1 VRLVTFVFER
11 NKAAAIEKKTMGRY
25 ANERT
30 GTCHAAYAFL
40 PVGLHSLNP
49 REMQRQLQAN

>member
-1 VRLVTFVFER
+1 LFLKGTRQQQL
-11 NKAAAIEKKTMGRY
+11 KKKTMGRY

-30 GTCHAAYAFL
+30 GTCHAAWANAFL

>member
-1 VRLVTFVFER
+1 LFLKGTRQQQL
-11 NKAAAIEKKTMGRY
+11 KKKLWEDM
-25 ANERT
+25 ERT
-30 GTCHAAYAFL
+30 GTCHAAWANAFL